1 LHPCAASAHE
11 RPGQVLPEGS
21 TRLLRMKILLID
33 KTSQLGADILE
44 NNDRHEICAP
54 ELSVLDVSLREKL
67 DAVVSDFKPD
77 VIVNTTDFHDVPLC
91 EADPL
96 SAFIVN
102 CVAVRTLAM
111 ACNRTGSLLVTVSTD
126 YVFNGEKN
134 ASYLEDDKPAP
145 LQMYGISRL
154 AGEYI
159 AMAAAPEHALIV
171 RTCGLYGLVGAEQEG
186 GNFVDQRIRD
196 AQSQAYLRMGA
207 DQIVSPTYTQD
218 LSIAVLQLIEH
229 PQRTPGIY
237 HLVNEGKC
245 SWYEFTKAIY
255 EIMGYSVKMKPID
268 RGQKGADI
276 GRPIYSALANTRARS
291 LGIIL
296 PHWKDALA
304 RYLKAKYTRED
315 MPAQTSLGKTLLS

>member
-1 LHPCAASAHE
+1 
-11 RPGQVLPEGS
+11 
-21 TRLLRMKILLID
+21 MKILLIG
-33 KTSQLGADILE
+33 KNSQLGADLLK
-44 NNDRHEICAP
+44 NNDRHEIYAP
-54 ELSVLDVSLREKL
+54 ELSVLDAGLREGL
-67 DAVVSDFKPD
+67 DVIMNDFRPD
-77 VIVNTTDFHDVPLC
+77 VVMNTTDFHNVPLC

-96 SAFIVN
+96 SAFTVN
-102 CVAVRTLAM
+102 CVAIRALAT
-111 ACNRTGSLLVTVSTD
+111 ACNHLGALLVTVSTD

-134 ASYLEDDKPAP
+134 ASYLEEDKPAP

-159 AMAAAPEHALIV
+159 ALAAAPEQALIV
-171 RTCGLYGLVGAEQEG
+171 RTCGLYGQFGDEQE
-186 GNFVDQRIRD
+186 GNFVDQRIQD
-196 AQSQAYLRMGA
+196 AQRQADLQMGA

-229 PQRTPGIY
+229 PQRKPGIY

-255 EIMGYSVKMKPID
+255 EMTGYTVKMKPID
-268 RGQKGADI
+268 RGQKGTDI
-276 GRPIYSALANTRARS
+276 GRPIYSALANTKARS

-304 RYLKAKYTRED
+304 RYLKAKYKADT
-315 MPAQTSLGKTLLS
+315 PARTAPGKNLML

>member
-1 LHPCAASAHE
+1 
-11 RPGQVLPEGS
+11 
-21 TRLLRMKILLID
+21 MKILLID
-33 KTSQLGADILE
+33 KTSQLGADILK
-44 NNDRHEICAP
+44 NNIYHEIYAP
-54 ELSVLDVSLREKL
+54 ELSVLDVRLRETL
-67 DAVVSDFKPD
+67 DVIMNDFKPD
-77 VIVNTTDFHDVPLC
+77 VVINTTDFHNVPLC

-102 CVAVRTLAM
+102 CVAVRALAM
-111 ACNRTGSLLVTVSTD
+111 ACNRVGAGLVTVSTD
-126 YVFNGEKN
+126 YVFDGEKN

-159 AMAAAPEHALIV
+159 ALAAAPELALVV
-171 RTCGLYGLVGAEQEG
+171 RTCGLYGLFGAESEG
-186 GNFVDQRIRD
+186 ANFVDQRIQD
-196 AQSQAYLRMGA
+196 AQRQADLQMGA

-229 PQRTPGIY
+229 PQRKPGIY

-255 EIMGYSVKMKPID
+255 EMTGYTVKMKPID
-268 RGQKGADI
+268 RGQKGTDI
-276 GRPIYSALANTRARS
+276 GRPIYSALANTKARS

-304 RYLKAKYTRED
+304 RYLKAKYKKTD
-315 MPAQTSLGKTLLS
+315 MPPQTELR